1 MSFETLAFPSV
12 LIVTLTSLLLLISRN
27 WRWSIL
33 ALALQY
39 IGVFL
44 LVAPHWPIEMAVTK
58 IVAGWMAGAV
68 LGIAISEAVVAS
80 PDKWSDTDKFS
91 PSGYVF
97 RLLAA
102 GLVGLVVLSSAPNI
116 LGWIPGATLPLM
128 WGSLILIGNGL
139 LHLGL
144 STQPLRVVLGL
155 LTIMSGFE
163 ILYSAVETSTLVA
176 GLLAAVNLGLALIGA
191 YLIMAPYVEEN
202 E

>member
-1 MSFETLAFPSV
+1 MSFETLSFPSV
-12 LIVTLTSLLLLISRN
+12 ILVTLTSLLLLISRN
-27 WRWSIL
+27 WRWSIA

-44 LVAPHWPIEMAVTK
+44 LVALNWPIEMAVTK

-68 LGIAISEAVVAS
+68 LGIAISEAFVAS
-80 PDKWSDTDKFS
+80 PENWSGADKLS
-91 PSGYVF
+91 PSSSIF

-102 GLVGLVVLSSAPNI
+102 ILVGLVVLSAAPNVI
-116 LGWIPGATLPLM
+116 EWIPGASLPLL

-163 ILYSAVETSTLVA
+163 IIYSAVETSTLVA

-191 YLIMAPYVEEN
+191 YLIMAPFVEEN